1 MEKAASVGG
10 LPAFDMTIDK
20 RVIAPPTGRNSGRAA
35 QYLFDLMHPRE
46 SAVVNRSYQAV
57 SKALD
62 WYMKKPQAEGKA
74 FKVRTLV
81 KGKSCRVWRIK

>member
-1 MEKAASVGG
+1 MEKEKSPSS
-10 LPAFDMTIDK
+10 LPAFDMMIDK
-20 RVIAPPTGRNSGRAA
+20 RVIAPPSDRRGGRAA